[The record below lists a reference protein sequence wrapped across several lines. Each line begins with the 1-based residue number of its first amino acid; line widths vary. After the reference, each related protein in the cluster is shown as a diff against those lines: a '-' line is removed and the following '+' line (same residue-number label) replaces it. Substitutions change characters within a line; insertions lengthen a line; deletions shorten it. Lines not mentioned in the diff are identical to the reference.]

1 MKCLEKKPE
10 NRYQSYSELLT
21 DFHKFAERKVPNFV
35 PYKVRERYIPVNIG
49 HDDFLK
55 KLKNYEIGILGKKGY
70 GLLEQDDVM
79 PYIREAMSLSGI
91 GEHKKAIDIYKRL
104 FVKEMVE
111 KFPDFGYNQLITIN
125 LANELNNIRDSKQ
138 ALSVIQSISC
148 AKIKPSE
155 YYVNLSNIYIS
166 LLDFLQCASVCEEGI
181 KTYPNDPDLIGNYTI
196 GLTELSR
203 LDEAMNAAKKRLDFG
218 RSVQALCEA
227 ASVVYNYA
235 ESLKN
240 VKFPDAISLYPQI
253 RNL

>member
-166 LLDFLQCASVCEEGI
+166 LLDF
-181 KTYPNDPDLIGNYTI
+181 Y
-196 GLTELSR
+196 
-203 LDEAMNAAKKRLDFG
+203 NAHPFVKKG
-218 RSVQALCEA
+218 
-227 ASVVYNYA
+227 
-235 ESLKN
+235 
-240 VKFPDAISLYPQI
+240 
-253 RNL
+253 

>member
-111 KFPDFGYNQLITIN
+111 KFPT
-125 LANELNNIRDSKQ
+125 
-138 ALSVIQSISC
+138 
-148 AKIKPSE
+148 
-155 YYVNLSNIYIS
+155 
-166 LLDFLQCASVCEEGI
+166 
-181 KTYPNDPDLIGNYTI
+181 
-196 GLTELSR
+196 
-203 LDEAMNAAKKRLDFG
+203 
-218 RSVQALCEA
+218 
-227 ASVVYNYA
+227 
-235 ESLKN
+235 
-240 VKFPDAISLYPQI
+240 
-253 RNL
+253 